1 MTDGKDMMP
10 MLRLV
15 HDIPE
20 ETDSIPFPV
29 HRVAPRGRLVGP
41 DECEKAQDTLELA
54 QNQLDELRE
63 LMNFD
68 FVSEDDG
75 PRAA

>member
-1 MTDGKDMMP
+1 

-15 HDIPE
+15 HDIQE
-20 ETDSIPFPV
+20 ETDAIPFPV

-41 DECEKAQDTLELA
+41 DEAEKAQRTLELA
-54 QNQLDELRE
+54 QAQLDELQE
-63 LMNFD
+63 LMNFE
-68 FVSEDDG
+68 FVSGDDG

>member
-1 MTDGKDMMP
+1 

-15 HDIPE
+15 HDIHE
-20 ETDSIPFPV
+20 ESDAIPFPV

-41 DECEKAQDTLELA
+41 DEGDKAQRTLETA
-54 QNQLDELRE
+54 QAQLDELRE
-63 LMNFD
+63 LMNFN
-68 FVSEDDG
+68 FVSEDEG